1 MNYEI
6 LKADFNEYLTDN
18 NLRETDIA
26 IHCDTQEKA
35 EILINV
41 FNLMRKAWSANAPLL
56 LVNENNRPVTRWNKE
71 KSATCYRVK
80 ETEPQFIAKG
90 NINFYQNR
98 NDVIIV
104 EFTDLFPSIVNEL
117 TETAEIPQET
127 EKTKKKFG
135 LFSSKKEEVVITDID
150 KAEKILEEQGYEVH
164 NIDVTESAE
173 SSTFN
178 PNQSNTNPEDY
189 LYLGSDET
197 NVKEEVNK
205 VLEKTQLNEENV
217 ANSKITDFIPE
228 YTPFTVEGLSNR
240 RFMFNDLGIREEEK
254 LPDFWVKCDCEWELS
269 YILMNLDKIHLEK

>member
-6 LKADFNEYLTDN
+6 LKVDFNEYLTDN
-18 NLRETDIA
+18 NLLETDIA

-41 FNLMRKAWSANAPLL
+41 FNLMGKAWSANAPLL

-90 NINFYQNR
+90 NMNFYQNR
-98 NDVIIV
+98 NDVMIV

-117 TETAEIPQET
+117 TETAETIQET
-127 EKTKKKFG
+127 EKPKKKFG

-173 SSTFN
+173 SNTFN
-178 PNQSNTNPEDY
+178 LNQAEYNQNSET
-189 LYLGSDET
+189 DET
-197 NVKEEVNK
+197 KEDEIHS
-205 VLEKTQLNEENV
+205 
-217 ANSKITDFIPE
+217 ANPIYKITDVIPQF
-228 YTPFTVEGLSNR
+228 TPFTVDGLNNR

-254 LPDFWVKCDCEWELS
+254 MPDFWVRCDCEWELS
-269 YILMNLDKIHLEK
+269 YILMNLDKVHFEK